1 MAKTNHH
8 NKRYA
13 LGIDLGGTK
22 ILAGVVEVESGK
34 VLGWSRKRTH
44 AERGAKAISERVV
57 ETAREALEAAKLPA
71 EVTLVGTGV
80 GAAGQLDSEHG
91 VVLASPNLPFENFP
105 LAEPLQEAFK
115 APVTLANDVEAAAY
129 GELYHGAGKGCP
141 LFVCVFV
148 GTGIGGGIVQD
159 GKLYRGASG
168 TGGELGHMT
177 VVAGGRLCPCGSRG
191 CLEAYASRTAMTHAL
206 AGEIKRGRSSVIKSE
221 FEDGTGMLR
230 STAIADAINQ
240 KDELVT
246 QVVQESSEYLA
257 YGLASIINFYNPAKI
272 ILGGGVI
279 EALDL
284 IFEHAT
290 TRARQIAL
298 PAPAR
303 TVTFERAALGDNSG
317 MVGAAT
323 LTAMSATP

>member
-1 MAKTNHH
+1 MAKNNS
-8 NKRYA
+8 NKRYG

-22 ILAGVVEVESGK
+22 ILAGVVDVESGK
-34 VLGWSRKRTH
+34 ILGSSRKKTH
-44 AERGAKAISERVV
+44 ADRGAKAIGERLIDA
-57 ETAREALEAAKLPA
+57 AREALDAAKLSA
-71 EVTLVGTGV
+71 DVALTGIGV
-80 GAAGQLDSEHG
+80 GAAGQLDRQHG
-91 VVLASPNLPFENFP
+91 VVLASPNLPFENYP
-105 LAEPLQEAFK
+105 LADLLQQEFH
-115 APVTLANDVEAAAY
+115 APVTLANDVEAGAY

-191 CLEAYASRTAMTHAL
+191 CLEAYASRTAMTHAI
-206 AGEIKRGRSSVIKSE
+206 AGEIKRGRASVVKAE
-221 FEDGTGMLR
+221 LEGGAGVLR
-230 STAIADAINQ
+230 SGVIADAINQ
-240 KDELVT
+240 KDELVA
-246 QVVQESSEYLA
+246 QVVQESAEYLA
-257 YGLASIINFYNPAKI
+257 YGLASIINFYNPEKI

-279 EALDL
+279 EAMDL

-290 TRARQIAL
+290 SRARQIAL
-298 PAPAR
+298 PPPAHTVKFER
-303 TVTFERAALGDNSG
+303 TVLGDNAG

-323 LTAMSATP
+323 LTAVGVEK

>member
-1 MAKTNHH
+1 MAKNNTKH
-8 NKRYA
+8 YG

-22 ILAGVVEVESGK
+22 ILAGVVDIESGK
-34 VLGWSRKRTH
+34 ILGSSRKKTH
-44 AERGAKAISERVV
+44 AERGAKVIGERVID
-57 ETAREALEAAKLPA
+57 AAQEALDAAKLPDGVVLA
-71 EVTLVGTGV
+71 GIGV
-80 GAAGQLDSEHG
+80 GAAGQLDRKHG

-105 LAEPLQEAFK
+105 LAELLQQEFQ
-115 APVTLANDVEAAAY
+115 APVTLANDVEAGAY

-191 CLEAYASRTAMTHAL
+191 CLEAYASRTAMTHAI
-206 AGEIKRGRSSVIKSE
+206 AGEIKRGRTSVVKSA
-221 FEDGTGMLR
+221 FEDGAGVLR
-230 STAIADAINQ
+230 SGVIADAINQ
-240 KDELVT
+240 KDELVM
-246 QVVQESSEYLA
+246 QVVQESAEYLA
-257 YGLASIINFYNPAKI
+257 YGLASIINFYNPEKI

-279 EALDL
+279 EAMDL

-290 TRARQIAL
+290 SRAVQIAL
-298 PAPAR
+298 TAPAR
-303 TVTFERAALGDNSG
+303 TVKFERAALGDNAG

-323 LTAMSATP
+323 LTAVAADR